1 MQSPPAREHRAPTV
15 PPAPNMPPMMLLQ
28 QQQPHLQQQQQRH
41 PQTPIWRQHEGQ
53 QHQQPGPH
61 SQSHSQSTTGH
72 NYQSH
77 PLQSQ
82 TTQHQSPQQQRR
94 PSQDNPPMMSYYQQH
109 PNPPMTQSGYR
120 QESPATM
127 QQHQQAKNGH
137 HEAARMQHQ
146 QQQHMQERQPKSM
159 QHQQQQ
165 YMQERSPKMMH
176 QSMQQPMHQPMQH
189 QQQQYMQER
198 QPKSMQQPMQHQQQ
212 QYMQERSPKSMHQSM
227 QQPMHQPMQQQQ
239 YMQERQPKSM
249 QHQMMSIPTRMQ
261 TSGPPPV
268 VMPPLYETGMSDAG
282 SSYYRGGHGT
292 AGSYAVSR
300 APSTIQNG
308 EDRMDARSG
317 YSMPQSAREA
327 SIPAT
332 VPPQH
337 RMTESSVSEFPPP
350 PPEAYSRSES
360 RAESFYGRGGT
371 SIASGDYGHLGKAK
385 PAPSDYSVLSVSS
398 RIRRMQIPSKNSDVD
413 KFLDAVFEQVLQP
426 HDTPYDD
433 VFDSKSIAAS
443 IKGGDRPVDI
453 SSPPPMQM
461 TQSFAMGNGQQMG
474 QQQPFQYVS

>member
-61 SQSHSQSTTGH
+61 SQSRSQSTTGH

-94 PSQDNPPMMSYYQQH
+94 PSQDNPPMMSHYQQH
-109 PNPPMTQSGYR
+109 PNPPMTQSGHR
-120 QESPATM
+120 HESPTTM

-137 HEAARMQHQ
+137 HEAARI
-146 QQQHMQERQPKSM
+146 

-176 QSMQQPMHQPMQH
+176 QSMQQPMHQPI
-189 QQQQYMQER
+189 
-198 QPKSMQQPMQHQQQ
+198 QHQQQ
-212 QYMQERSPKSMHQSM
+212 QYMQERSPKMMH
-227 QQPMHQPMQQQQ
+227 
-239 YMQERQPKSM
+239 
-249 QHQMMSIPTRMQ
+249 HQMMTIPTRMQ

-443 IKGGDRPVDI
+443 IKGGDRPADI

-461 TQSFAMGNGQQMG
+461 TQSFAMGNGQQ